1 MITNV
6 FYKPHVYSAGY
17 NPIVWSFFSNK
28 AAEVDFSY
36 LIDVYVNAATGS
48 TTPTY
53 SLIQRPNQVGVGLVD
68 VSSIVQPFIELTDYS
83 VEQGYNN
90 NYRNSTEIAPTVFIK
105 VGEQYV
111 GASGG
116 APIQFNGYGTT
127 GAAAFFLGSIEQVA
141 YPVTALPAALPWETA
156 VASMADTD
164 NGSYG
169 FFSKYMMGA
178 TGTADVALP
187 GGRFLK
193 RDSNTISVRANDHHT
208 LSFINWNFRFAP
220 GTWGRPVQCMVY
232 KGYGPTGDPTN
243 GYLIESGTYQNLLTY
258 GGGPQTSVTYTSAT
272 WNKDIAMLTF
282 QCGPKDIDP
291 SPGVTYYT
299 IQAYTKTTAT
309 ASDTPNTVAS
319 ELVTFNID
327 DSCQTLYPIVRLSW
341 LNDLGGRDYYNFDMF
356 YELTSSSSEQ
366 TYSQAPLNWNGTTPV
381 VIDKVATNNSSN
393 WMRGG
398 AKSFNKVVERTFT
411 IQSNWLTQEYVEF
424 LGAIPESPSVWAYI
438 GAESTPYT
446 IIIDKA
452 DYTYKNVKQIK
463 MVQATFVCKMTKTQ
477 PKQNY

>member
-1 MITNV
+1 MITNI

-17 NPIVWSFFSNK
+17 NPIVWSFFSDK

-68 VSSIVQPFIELTDYS
+68 VSSIVQPFVELTDYS
-83 VEQGYNN
+83 VEQGYDKF
-90 NYRNSTEIAPTVFIK
+90 YRNSLEITPSVFIK

-127 GAAAFFLGSIEQVA
+127 GAAAFYMGSIEQFA
-141 YPVTALPAALPWETA
+141 YPVSVMPAALPWETA

-178 TGTADVALP
+178 TGTADIALP
-187 GGRFLK
+187 GGKFLK
-193 RDSNTISVRANDHHT
+193 RDSNNISVRLTDHHT
-208 LSFINWNFRFAP
+208 LSFINWNYRFLT
-220 GTWGRPVQCMVY
+220 GTWGRPVQGINVV
-232 KGYGPTGDPTN
+232 TTN
-243 GYLIESGTYQNLLTY
+243 NVGAQVSTFFANTLGAGL
-258 GGGPQTSVTYTSAT
+258 GPQTNSAYTSAT
-272 WNKDIAMLTF
+272 WTRETAMGTF
-282 QCGPKDIDP
+282 RCGPKDLNLTSDIV
-291 SPGVTYYT
+291 SYTVT
-299 IQAYTKTTAT
+299 AYTKTTAT
-309 ASDTPNTVAS
+309 SSATPQTVAS
-319 ELVTFNID
+319 EQVTFTID
-327 DSCQTLYPIVRLSW
+327 TDCQDLYPVVRLSF
-341 LNDLGGRDYYNFDMF
+341 LNDLGGRDYYNFNMF
-356 YELTSSSSEQ
+356 YELTSTSTEQ
-366 TYSQAPLNWNGTTPV
+366 TYSQAPLNWNGTVPV
-381 VIDKVATNNSSN
+381 VIDKVNTNNSTN

-398 AKSFNKVVERTFT
+398 AKSFNKVVNRTFT
-411 IQSNWLTQEYVEF
+411 IQSDWLTQEYVEF

-438 GAESTPYT
+438 GTEPIPYT
-446 IIIDKA
+446 IIIEKA